1 MNQGLEVAQAGKKQH
16 WAVAAQRIAFILSA
30 FLNLAPADFSSA
42 ARDSRSTLAPVMPCE
57 AGTRGAPAL

>member
-30 FLNLAPADFSSA
+30 FLNLAPVTCSPKSA
-42 ARDSRSTLAPVMPCE
+42 QN
-57 AGTRGAPAL
+57 